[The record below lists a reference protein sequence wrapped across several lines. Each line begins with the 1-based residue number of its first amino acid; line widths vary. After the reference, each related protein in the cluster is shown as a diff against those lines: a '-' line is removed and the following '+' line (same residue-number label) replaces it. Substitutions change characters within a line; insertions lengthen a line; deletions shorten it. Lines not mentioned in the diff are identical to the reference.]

1 MHIYLPGN
9 TPGWMRTRLQYTTI
23 AQRLA
28 LKLPPILNR
37 APVRFFNLCRPRGH
51 GLGYGAMMTTF
62 SSFVESVTESG
73 SNSELKKESEGN

>member
-1 MHIYLPGN
+1 LDAYETSVHYDSPKTGVE
-9 TPGWMRTRLQYTTI
+9 
-23 AQRLA
+23 AA
-28 LKLPPILNR
+28 PILNR